1 MNMIME
7 KISDWTENKKG
18 VYFILGLSA
27 IIKVLVLIVL
37 SDKAINNDGLLYIS
51 AAQHFAA
58 GYFKEGLALYPMP
71 LYPFLITIVHFII
84 SDWVVSARLV
94 SLVSLILAIIPLYL
108 ISKELFNCRVAF
120 WGCLVFALA
129 PLPNSWVVYVTRG
142 PVFIF
147 FFAWAVY
154 FALKAIRIKKPGFI
168 VLTAIFSWFSILLRL
183 EGIIFIPTFFFFLL
197 YFTISKKQER
207 GFFFKGICIWICF
220 PIFIG
225 GALFLM
231 AGAGGMSFNRADQ
244 VVQVLQ
250 DTANLNFLDNYRLIY
265 DYLKQVENSPPFSG
279 AHYNF
284 AETARDFM
292 PVIYLLGFF
301 KAFVKAIFP
310 LFVIPLFLGFKHPL
324 TRLHIFILFIVVSFL
339 LVFYYSL
346 IARDFISP
354 RFLFVPAFLLFPWI
368 GVGMERMFNFMKRSP
383 KQKILSVVFVVIF
396 ILAPTGKVAN
406 SCKKHDNAISIAG
419 KWLSK
424 ETKFK
429 NARIITNEMRIP
441 FYAGRELYSNR
452 EMNLIKYDS
461 SSSGYAGMEKFAIA
475 KQAELV
481 IIRISKKEKG
491 LVPEFEHFIKIKE
504 FYGKKRIV
512 IIYSSQK
519 FCQTLR
525 K

>member
-7 KISDWTENKKG
+7 KVSDFTETKG
-18 VYFILGLSA
+18 GLYFVLGLSA
-27 IIKVLVLIVL
+27 IIKVSILIVL

-51 AAQHFAA
+51 AAQHFAS

-71 LYPFLITIVHFII
+71 LYSFFITIVHLLI
-84 SDWVVSARLV
+84 SDWVLAARLI

-108 ISKELFNCRVAF
+108 ISKELFGNRIAF
-120 WGCLVFALA
+120 WGCLAFALT

-154 FALKAIRIKKPGFI
+154 FALKAIRIKKPGFF
-168 VLTAIFSWFSILLRL
+168 VLAAVFSWFSILLRL
-183 EGIIFIPTFFFFLL
+183 EGIIFIPVFFFFLL
-197 YFTISKKQER
+197 YVAIINLHER
-207 GFFFKGICIWICF
+207 RPFLKGILIWIAF
-220 PIFIG
+220 PVIIFGILFVAM
-225 GALFLM
+225 GAE
-231 AGAGGMSFNRADQ
+231 GISFNRTEQ

-265 DYLKQVENSPPFSG
+265 DHLKQVENSPPFSG

-292 PVIYLLGFF
+292 PVIYLLGFL

-310 LFVIPLFLGFKHPL
+310 LFVIPLFLGFKHSL
-324 TRLHIFILFIVVSFL
+324 TRSHFLVLFVAVSFL

-346 IARDFISP
+346 IVRDFISP

-368 GVGMERMFNFMKRSP
+368 GAGMERMFNFVKRSS
-383 KQKILSVVFVVIF
+383 KQKILAVVFVVIF
-396 ILAPTGKVAN
+396 ILVPAGKVAN

-419 KWLSK
+419 KWLAK

-429 NARIITNEMRIP
+429 TARIITNEIRIP
-441 FYAGRELYSNR
+441 FYAGRELYSSR
-452 EMNLIKYDS
+452 EKDLVKYDS
-461 SSSGYAGMEKFAIA
+461 ISRDYVGMERLAIA
-475 KQAELV
+475 KKADLI
-481 IIRISKKEKG
+481 IIRISKKEKD
-491 LVPEFEHFIKIKE
+491 LIPEFEHFIKIKE
-504 FYGKKRIV
+504 FFGKKRIAV
-512 IIYSSQK
+512 IYSLK
-519 FCQTLR
+519 EFFR
-525 K
+525 N